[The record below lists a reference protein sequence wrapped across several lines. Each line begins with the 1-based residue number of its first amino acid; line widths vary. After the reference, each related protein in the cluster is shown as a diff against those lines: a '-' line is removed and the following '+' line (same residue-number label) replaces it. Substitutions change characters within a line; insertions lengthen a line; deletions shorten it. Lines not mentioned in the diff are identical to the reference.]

1 MKKKRK
7 ILVCVFLL
15 FAIVAVCY
23 LGFCFIYKRVVYN
36 SFFEKAENFMQA
48 RQSGDKT
55 YEGYL
60 VSVWVTDSV
69 LSTRGN
75 LSVTQTRYLMEDEE
89 GNDFISNSTTDLLI
103 FPKVFGGYR
112 IRVIISPGNGKR
124 GTGFYIDES
133 LNLLDDSPE
142 NRLIYEE
149 YYSEIEKSV
158 EIVRDVFGILK

>member
-75 LSVTQTRYLMEDEE
+75 LSVTQTRYLMEDE
-89 GNDFISNSTTDLLI
+89 
-103 FPKVFGGYR
+103 
-112 IRVIISPGNGKR
+112 
-124 GTGFYIDES
+124 
-133 LNLLDDSPE
+133 
-142 NRLIYEE
+142 
-149 YYSEIEKSV
+149 
-158 EIVRDVFGILK
+158 